1 MLHKMS
7 KNFNWDGLARSAAK
21 AADDDMD
28 DDPQPPLHHLESKM
42 LNDWANSLVQVRGED
57 VPQPKDIQ
65 SGDPLQANLA
75 PKNPPKSGGDEKHNK
90 DVHPTVDTNNLD
102 CFSLVY
108 PIELTPQ
115 QRKMMNSTVLR
126 LLDFFDCDYIL
137 KETKMGLMIY
147 NKDSGPDED
156 DQPPPLEEPCPPA
169 ESPNQK
175 LMDDLVGILMKGL
188 VLKKKI
194 GKGSVKIDYLSLKI
208 PPGVG
213 LPDEPLNN
221 LLDAYNWLIKKSP
234 SYRMIKS
241 LYKLP
246 EFP

>member
-1 MLHKMS
+1 MDSPKVPPRQQMTY
-7 KNFNWDGLARSAAK
+7 
-21 AADDDMD
+21 MD

-42 LNDWANSLVQVRGED
+42 LSDWANCLVQGRGED

-65 SGDPLQANLA
+65 PDGPLQANLA
-75 PKNPPKSGGDEKHNK
+75 PKNPPKPRGDEKPDK
-90 DVHPTVDTNNLD
+90 DVHPAVDTSNLD

-115 QRKMMNSTVLR
+115 QRKMMDSTVLR

-137 KETKMGLMIY
+137 KETKVGLMIY
-147 NKDSGPDED
+147 NKDSGPDEE
-156 DQPPPLEEPCPPA
+156 DQPPPLEEPCPTP

-175 LMDDLVGILMKGL
+175 LMDHLTGILMNGL
-188 VLKKKI
+188 VINKKI
-194 GKGSVKIDYLSLKI
+194 GKGSVKIDYLALKI
-208 PPGVG
+208 HPGVG
-213 LPDEPLNN
+213 LPDEPLKN

-241 LYKLP
+241 LTKLP